1 MQTTMTDEERKQQ
14 REAWQDKHYTKQIQC
29 PEHAQAS
36 HTATLY
42 QNGHRFAGIWE
53 CPVTGASDSCEH
65 ENGTHVEETVQD
77 HLGFQ
82 GHYQTEH
89 SIYVCDDC
97 EEMVDGD
104 PEADAAE
111 DRADA
116 EADNWRDE

>member
-1 MQTTMTDEERKQQ
+1 MKGIFDDMQTNESQ
-14 REAWQDKHYTKQIQC
+14 YTKQIQC
-29 PEHAQAS
+29 PEHPQDS
-36 HTATLY
+36 HTAVLY
-42 QNGHRFAGIWE
+42 TFGHQYAGMWE

-65 ENGTHVEETVQD
+65 ESTHVEEAVQD

-97 EEMVDGD
+97 ECQVDGD

-111 DRADA
+111 AKADMD
-116 EADNWRDE
+116 ADNWRDE

>member
-1 MQTTMTDEERKQQ
+1 MTTTT
-14 REAWQDKHYTKQIQC
+14 YTKQIPC
-29 PEHAQAS
+29 PEHAQGG

-42 QNGHRFAGIWE
+42 TFGHKLSGVWE
-53 CPVTGASDSCEH
+53 CPVTGASDACEH
-65 ENGTHVEETVQD
+65 ESTHVEEAVQD

-97 EEMVDGD
+97 EETVDGD

-111 DRADA
+111 AKADMD
-116 EADNWRDE
+116 ADNWRDE